1 VKLRRLALAAL
12 RSLARNRLRSLLTAL
27 GIVIGV
33 AAVIVMVAL
42 GQGAQRRIQREIGGL
57 GRNMLTVFSGAGQ
70 VGGVARGAG
79 TLATLTLD
87 DVERLREEASLL
99 AHVSP
104 LVRSGVQVVA
114 GASNWSTTIV
124 GVSPDYLEVRDWAL
138 VEGEP
143 FTEREERTGAKVLL
157 LGQRVAQE
165 LFGGEPALG
174 ERVRVGRVPFRVAG
188 VLASK
193 GVGGGGQDL
202 DDLVMAPVGAVLGRL
217 TRPDAPLQIHLSV
230 ADAERMD
237 AAAVEVQE
245 ILRASHRLR
254 EGEEDDFTIRS
265 QADLVAAATATTET
279 LTMLLGGVA
288 AVSLLVGGI
297 GIMNIMLVSVT
308 ERTKRDRHPQ
318 GGRRQEPRRARALR
332 DRPGPALDRAGEPV
346 RDGRRSALR
355 SRPGASRGEPRPDRG
370 AAPRMSGARERRSRE
385 TEECE
390 RTMWFRRPPEGRW
403 SRTPGA
409 DRDRGEG

>member
-42 GQGAQRRIQREIGGL
+42 GQGAQRRIQREIGSL

-70 VGGVARGAG
+70 VGGVARGTG

-104 LVRSGVQVVA
+104 LVRTGVQVVA
-114 GASNWSTTIV
+114 GARNWSTTIV

-138 VEGEP
+138 VEGET
-143 FTEREERTGAKVLL
+143 FTEREARTGAKVLL
-157 LGQRVAQE
+157 LGHRVALE
-165 LFGGEPALG
+165 LFDQEPALG

-230 ADAERMD
+230 ASADRMD
-237 AAAVEVQE
+237 AAAAEVQE

-279 LTMLLGGVA
+279 LTLLLGGVA

-308 ERTKRDRHPQ
+308 ERTREIGIRLAVGAKSRDVLLQ
-318 GGRRQEPRRARALR
+318 FLLEALALTGGGALL
-332 DRPGPALDRAGEPV
+332 GIAIGL
-346 RDGRRSALR
+346 
-355 SRPGASRGEPRPDRG
+355 GASRVFALGGRFETAPDLPSIALASLFAMGVGLLFGLAPARR
-370 AAPRMSGARERRSRE
+370 AANLDPIEALRHE
-385 TEECE
+385 
-390 RTMWFRRPPEGRW
+390 
-403 SRTPGA
+403 
-409 DRDRGEG
+409 

>member
-308 ERTKRDRHPQ
+308 ERTREIGIRLAVGAKSRDVLLQ
-318 GGRRQEPRRARALR
+318 FLLEALALTGGGALLGVAIGLGASQVFALGGRFETAPDLPSIVLASLFAMGVGLLFGLAPARRAANLDPIEALR
-332 DRPGPALDRAGEPV
+332 HE
-346 RDGRRSALR
+346 
-355 SRPGASRGEPRPDRG
+355 
-370 AAPRMSGARERRSRE
+370 
-385 TEECE
+385 
-390 RTMWFRRPPEGRW
+390 
-403 SRTPGA
+403 
-409 DRDRGEG
+409 